1 MKKFLIN
8 STKRKTN
15 FKEFCKIPL
24 PPTPVLTRWATWLKT
39 GFYYDKHF
47 DIICRFINTIDY
59 KNNKT
64 LNKLKELVQN
74 KELKSQLSDLIK
86 FEIITQS
93 ITEIQTQG
101 LSVNKQLNIIKN
113 LKKMLSSYSLCKLN
127 KCIARNP
134 DLKCFQTNYPKC
146 YTFAPLTTVDVE
158 RSFSILN
165 NILADNRKCFSNDNL
180 EKYVFVKY
188 NNFL

>member
-1 MKKFLIN
+1 MKFFLIN

-24 PPTPVLTRWATWLKT
+24 PPQPVITRWGTWLKT
-39 GFYYDKHF
+39 SFYYEKHF
-47 DIICRFINTIDY
+47 DIICDFIQTVDY

-74 KELKSQLSDLIK
+74 KELKTQLSDLLK
-86 FEIITQS
+86 FEVITKS

-101 LSVNKQLNIIKN
+101 LSVDKQLNIIKN
-113 LKKMLSSYSLCKLN
+113 LEKKLSTYSLCKLN
-127 KCIARNP
+127 KCISKNP
-134 DLKCFQTNYPKC
+134 DLKCFQINYPKC
-146 YTFAPLTTVDVE
+146 VTFAPLTTVDVE

-165 NILADNRKCFSNDNL
+165 NILADNRKGFTNDNL